1 MNELLLLGLGL
12 MLLLLTWDH
21 VIKPTYLD
29 EARDE
34 LFDIRDRKVR
44 PFFQQEKL
52 GLHDPA
58 YKELREHIN
67 GLLRYTERATLI
79 GLMLSLSAEARRKKD
94 NGLEQTDSLVGQP
107 QQHQPTAIE
116 KFTAEI
122 KKEVGLVM
130 LKYMIKTSPLGQ
142 ALTFFVF
149 VYLNAQAAFRAI
161 KKLRRPAW
169 SSAFSTA
176 FTVTTLIA
184 TVAPPVNANNLAEN
198 LQEALEA
205 QATEQA

>member
-1 MNELLLLGLGL
+1 MYELLLLGLGL

-34 LFDIRDRKVR
+34 LFDIRDKKVR
-44 PFFQQEKL
+44 AFFQEEKL

-67 GLLRYTERATLI
+67 GFLRYTERATLM
-79 GLMLSLSAEARRKKD
+79 GLMVRLSAEVKGKKE
-94 NGLEQTDSLVGQP
+94 NNLEQTDRPVDQP
-107 QQHQPTAIE
+107 QQHQPTAVD
-116 KFTAEI
+116 KFSAEI
-122 KKEVGLVM
+122 KEEISLVM

-142 ALTFFVF
+142 VLTFFVS

-176 FTVTTLIA
+176 LTVTTLIA
-184 TVAPPVNANNLAEN
+184 AIAPPVNANNLAEN
-198 LQEALEA
+198 LQEALET